1 MALDTQLFYA
11 LNSLA
16 GQSHLLDWVIV
27 FFASYLAY
35 IMGVLFLALVYF
47 SHYPV
52 REKWEIF
59 WVTAISSLVARFG
72 VAELIRL
79 FYHRLRPYAD
89 PALSNVHRLITDAS
103 WSFPSGHATFF
114 FAMAMALYL
123 YNKKWG
129 TWFFIAATF
138 IAIARVIAG
147 VHYPSDIIGGAVIGI
162 AVAYAIFHVARRVA
176 ARNISHG

>member
-1 MALDTQLFYA
+1 MTVDIQLFYL

-16 GQSHLLDWVIV
+16 GQSHILDGIIV

-35 IMGVLFLALVYF
+35 ILGISFLALVFF
-47 SHYPV
+47 SQYPK

-79 FYHRLRPYAD
+79 FYHRPRPFA
-89 PALSNVHRLITDAS
+89 ALPNVHQLLTDSAYA
-103 WSFPSGHATFF
+103 FPSGHATFF
-114 FAMAMALYL
+114 FAMATALYL

-129 TWFFIAATF
+129 VWFFIATVF
-138 IAIARVIAG
+138 ITVGRVIAG
-147 VHYPSDIIGGAVIGI
+147 IHYPSDIIGGAVIGI
-162 AVAYAIFHVARRVA
+162 VVAYATFYGARTMA
-176 ARNISHG
+176 ARDYPHR